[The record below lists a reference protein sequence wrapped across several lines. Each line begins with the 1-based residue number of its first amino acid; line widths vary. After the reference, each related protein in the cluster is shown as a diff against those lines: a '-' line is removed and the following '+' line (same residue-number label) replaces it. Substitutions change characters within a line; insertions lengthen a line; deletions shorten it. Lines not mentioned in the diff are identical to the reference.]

1 MVIKKKIGLVIGSG
15 ELANYCMEQLVLLGY
30 ELIAVRL
37 PCSKVKMIKS
47 IDYIDVKY
55 EEIDKTFCVLK
66 EKNVHDIALIG
77 YVERPEIN
85 ISKLSFG
92 SQKILMSVF
101 STLKK
106 GDGEIFKAVRNMF
119 IEQNFKLVKVQ
130 DFLPELTLSSGSY
143 GSTPIEK
150 NFFDE
155 IDAGLK
161 FFLKYAKLD
170 VGQSLILQAGH
181 CVGME
186 TITGTDEM
194 IQAFINYRKRDA
206 KISQNNY
213 SGGIL
218 IKGSKPDQIL
228 DIDTPVI
235 GPNTIKLAKKAQL
248 KGLVIES
255 DKVILLN
262 KDLMIDM
269 LRSFNMFLV
278 ATKFLNKDF

>member
-1 MVIKKKIGLVIGSG
+1 M
-15 ELANYCMEQLVLLGY
+15 
-30 ELIAVRL
+30 
-37 PCSKVKMIKS
+37 
-47 IDYIDVKY
+47 
-55 EEIDKTFCVLK
+55 
-66 EKNVHDIALIG
+66 
-77 YVERPEIN
+77 ERPEIN

-218 IKGSKPDQIL
+218 IKGSKPDQVL

-235 GPNTIKLAKKAQL
+235 GPDTLKLAKNAKL
-248 KGLVIES
+248 NGLVIES
-255 DKVILLN
+255 NKVIIVKKKLI
-262 KDLMIDM
+262 IDT
-269 LRSFNMFLV
+269 LRSYNMFLV
-278 ATKFLNKDF
+278 SIKFLDKDFKC